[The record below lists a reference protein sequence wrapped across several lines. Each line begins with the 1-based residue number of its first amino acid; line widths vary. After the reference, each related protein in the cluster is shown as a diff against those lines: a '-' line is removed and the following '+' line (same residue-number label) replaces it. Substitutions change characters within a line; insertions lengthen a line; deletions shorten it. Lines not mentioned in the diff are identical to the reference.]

1 MPPESSKATNL
12 ELAAYNNEEEKL
24 SVVDQSQKAES
35 NRQSQVGISQKNS
48 MVQLSQDGHQSPM
61 QFGHNFSQDKIS
73 LGATD

>member
-12 ELAAYNNEEEKL
+12 ELAAYNNEEEKQ
-24 SVVDQSQKAES
+24 SVVGQSQKAES

-48 MVQLSQDGHQSPM
+48 MVQLSQDGHQSQM